1 MAFLFSLLFFITGL
15 ILRPVITRLF
25 KKYFYSFF
33 EVKSTRYEVLFK
45 IEFYSQP
52 SIHHLG
58 EEGILVKT
66 EPIKVQVDAESPD
79 EALNTLDGI
88 IKQEIRAELIDIKEI
103 PKL

>member
-1 MAFLFSLLFFITGL
+1 MVFVFSILFFITGL
-15 ILRPVITRLF
+15 ILRPAITRLF
-25 KKYFYSFF
+25 KKHFAGFF

-66 EPIKVQVDAESPD
+66 EPIKVQIDAESPD
-79 EALNTLDGI
+79 DALDVLDGI
-88 IKQEIRAELIDIKEI
+88 IKQEIRAELVEIKEI